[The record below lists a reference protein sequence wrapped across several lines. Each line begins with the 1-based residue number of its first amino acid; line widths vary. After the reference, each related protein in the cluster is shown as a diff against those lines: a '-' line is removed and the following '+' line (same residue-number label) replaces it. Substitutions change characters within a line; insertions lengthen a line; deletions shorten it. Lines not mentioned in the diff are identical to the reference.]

1 MKKLLLFMSAVVSLT
16 LYACEKE
23 DFLEENVNP
32 NIPERELYGAERH
45 GTITKLYQVKMRREL
60 MIPFSAYVIQVDN
73 REYLYM
79 IRLRFNQD
87 LKIGDVIDYSV
98 STYCPNEIVKINDF
112 CLGEGEDA
120 NQNTGDGSLGYLVA
134 TDPIEAGIKNIFSMQ
149 VVYSI
154 TFVPIQTLFIE
165 TTEGNL
171 VFIKKSKVKVPLAVG
186 DRIVYSRYTL
196 YDELLT
202 LKKL

>member
-1 MKKLLLFMSAVVSLT
+1 MLAVMSLT

-32 NIPERELYGAERH
+32 DIPERELYSTEKQGV
-45 GTITKLYQVKMRREL
+45 ITKLYQVKMRREL
-60 MIPFSAYVIQVDN
+60 MIPFSAYVMQVDN
-73 REYLYM
+73 RDYLYM

-87 LKIGDVIDYSV
+87 LKIGNVIDYSV

-112 CLGEGEDA
+112 CFGECENA
-120 NQNTGDGSLGYLVA
+120 NQNVNDGSSGYLVA
-134 TDPIEAGIKNIFSMQ
+134 TDPIETEIKNIFSMQ
-149 VVYSI
+149 VAYSV
-154 TFVPIQTLFIE
+154 TFLPIQTLFIE

-171 VFIKKSKVKVPLAVG
+171 VFIKKSKVNIPLVVG
-186 DRIVYSRYTL
+186 DKIVYSRYTL
-196 YDELLT
+196 YDELLM